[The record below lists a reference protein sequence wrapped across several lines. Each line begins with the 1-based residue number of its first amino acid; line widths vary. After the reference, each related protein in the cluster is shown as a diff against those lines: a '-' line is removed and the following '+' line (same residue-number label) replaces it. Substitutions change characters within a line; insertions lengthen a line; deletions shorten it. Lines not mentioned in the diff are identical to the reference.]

1 LKENR
6 RKAMNAELEIEDE
19 RRRKRRNITKVL

>member
-19 RRRKRRNITKVL
+19 RRRKRRNIAKVL